1 MSLSDGAFTYI
12 CQFIRERSAIVLDD
26 TKHYLVE
33 SRLAPLV
40 RTEGLGTLE
49 ALVDR
54 LRREA
59 FGPLHRQ
66 VVEAI
71 TTNETSFFR
80 DRYPFDLL
88 ARRVVPKLI
97 ELRARERCL
106 RIWCAACASGQE
118 LYTIAML
125 LHEQFPV
132 LRGWS
137 VEIFGTDLSTHMLA
151 RSSEGRYSQLE
162 VNRGLPARLLVK
174 YFEKAGTDWQVKKV
188 LRDMIRVAQQNL
200 AGEWP
205 PMGAWDIVFLRNV
218 LIYFSIDTKKE
229 ILGRVHQLLK
239 TDGYLFLG
247 LAETTLSLDER
258 FRRVPE
264 MKAGCY
270 QVRAASGSAHAIC

>member
-1 MSLSDGAFTYI
+1 MPLNDSAFTYI
-12 CQFIRERSAIVLDD
+12 CEFIKERSAIVLDD
-26 TKHYLVE
+26 QKHYLVE

-40 RTEGLGTLE
+40 RSEGLGTLE
-49 ALVDR
+49 ALIDR
-54 LRREA
+54 LRRES

-88 ARRVVPKLI
+88 SQRVIPELI
-97 ELRARERCL
+97 QKRANQRCL
-106 RIWCAACASGQE
+106 RIWCAACSSGQE
-118 LYTIAML
+118 PYTIAML

-132 LRGWS
+132 LQDWS
-137 VEIFGTDLSTHMLA
+137 VEIFGTDLSTLMLS
-151 RSSEGRYSQLE
+151 RTSEGRYSQLE

-174 YFEKAGTDWQVKKV
+174 YFEKDGTDWRVKKA
-188 LRDMIRVAQQNL
+188 LRDMISVGQQNL

-205 PMGAWDIVFLRNV
+205 PMGTWDVVFLRNV
-218 LIYFSIDTKKE
+218 LIYFNIDTKIE
-229 ILGRVHQLLK
+229 ILARVHQILK

-258 FRRVPE
+258 FKRVPE

-270 QVRAASGSAHAIC
+270 QLRAASESAHAIR

>member
-1 MSLSDGAFTYI
+1 MPLNDSAFTYI
-12 CQFIRERSAIVLDD
+12 CEFIKERSAIVLDD
-26 TKHYLVE
+26 QKHYLVE

-40 RTEGLGTLE
+40 RSEGLGTLE
-49 ALVDR
+49 ALIDR
-54 LRREA
+54 LRRES

-88 ARRVVPKLI
+88 SRRVIPELI
-97 ELRARERCL
+97 QRRANQRCL
-106 RIWCAACASGQE
+106 RIWCGACSSGQE
-118 LYTIAML
+118 PYTIAML
-125 LHEQFPV
+125 VHEQFPE
-132 LRGWS
+132 LQGWS
-137 VEIFGTDLSTHMLA
+137 VEIFGTDLSTLMLS
-151 RSSEGRYSQLE
+151 RTREGRYSQLE

-188 LRDMIRVAQQNL
+188 LRDMISVGHQNL

-205 PMGAWDIVFLRNV
+205 PMGTWDIVFLRNV
-218 LIYFSIDTKKE
+218 LIYFDVDTKIE
-229 ILGRVHQLLK
+229 ILARVHQILK

-258 FRRVPE
+258 FKRVPE

-270 QVRAASGSAHAIC
+270 QLRAASESAHAIC